1 MEREETDMKIGIMVD
16 SLQLGVREGIR
27 KARSLGAEG
36 VQLYAVS
43 GAMAPENLDRAQRRD
58 LLAFVRQEGMI
69 VTALCGDPGGHG
81 FADPARNPAR
91 IERSRRIME
100 LAVDLDCS
108 VVTTHIGVIPAERNH
123 PRYAVLAAACE
134 DLGRFG
140 DGIGARFAIET
151 GPESALVL
159 RTFIEGL
166 SSGGVRVNLDPA
178 NFVMVTGQDPVEAVE
193 ILKPYIVHTHAKDG
207 RMLRKTDPE
216 TIYGFFADGG
226 IEDMRMEDYFL
237 ETPLGEGQVDFSAY
251 LAALKRIGFDGW
263 LTIERETGTD
273 PAADIGMAIRFLR
286 AKLAGL

>member
-1 MEREETDMKIGIMVD
+1 MKIGVMVD

-27 KARSLGAEG
+27 KARGLGAEG

-43 GAMAPENLDRAQRRD
+43 GAMAPENLDKAQRRD
-58 LLAFVRQEGMI
+58 LLAYIRGEGMI

-81 FADPARNPAR
+81 FADSARNPAR

-108 VVTTHIGVIPAERNH
+108 VVTTHIGVIPADRNH
-123 PRYAVLAAACE
+123 PRHSVLAAACDE
-134 DLGRFG
+134 LGRFG
-140 DGIGARFAIET
+140 DSIGARFAIET

-159 RTFIEGL
+159 RTFIESL

-193 ILKPYIVHTHAKDG
+193 ILKPYIIHTHAKDG

-237 ETPLGEGQVDFSAY
+237 ETPLGEGQVDFPSY

-273 PAADIGMAIRFLR
+273 PVADIGMAIRFLQS
-286 AKLAGL
+286 KLAGLPV